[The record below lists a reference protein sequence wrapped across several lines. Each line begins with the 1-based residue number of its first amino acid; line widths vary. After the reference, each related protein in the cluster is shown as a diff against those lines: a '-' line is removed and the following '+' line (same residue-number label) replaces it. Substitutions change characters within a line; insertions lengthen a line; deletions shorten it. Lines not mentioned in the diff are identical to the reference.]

1 MKLRTVGLLVLTAS
15 VFMITACGQKGPLYI
30 HKEEAPAAAPAE
42 GIEGAEGVEAPAA
55 EKAVKE
61 EIKDETSN
69 TGK

>member
-15 VFMITACGQKGPLYI
+15 AFMITACGQKGPLYI
-30 HKEEAPAAAPAE
+30 HKEEAPEEQAAPAADP
-42 GIEGAEGVEAPAA
+42 AEGVEAPAA

-61 EIKDETSN
+61 EKIDETSN

>member
-42 GIEGAEGVEAPAA
+42 GVEAPAA